1 MVLLFKHGL
10 QERMIFLMIPCI
22 LNVNLDHIFINFFIR
37 ISVTFYLPKKGMKRI
52 NVAFFE
58 FLVLYHPSLELLGH
72 RNCTG
77 SFKLYSQ

>member
-1 MVLLFKHGL
+1 MGRTEGSNLGHFAPGMLGMVLLFKHGL

-52 NVAFFE
+52 YVAFFE
-58 FLVLYHPSLELLGH
+58 FL
-72 RNCTG
+72 
-77 SFKLYSQ
+77 